1 MAKLIGGAA
10 QIVVVNSVV
19 LSDHVTAATLTESA
33 EDVDTSA
40 FGDSARSYVAGLTTG
55 QLNITWQQDYAASE
69 VDATINA
76 LVGTVVAFALT
87 PTAASVSA
95 TNPKY
100 EGSVLITDYTP
111 IAAEV
116 GSLSTFSTSWPVSG
130 AITRTVS

>member
-10 QIVVVNSVV
+10 QIVVINSVV

-33 EDVDTSA
+33 EDVDVSA
-40 FGDSARSYVAGLTTG
+40 FGSAAREFVSGLTSG

-69 VDATINA
+69 VDATLNA

-87 PTAASVSA
+87 ATAASVSA

-100 EGSVLITDYTP
+100 EGSVLVTDYTP
-111 IAAEV
+111 ISAEI
-116 GSLSTFSTSWPVSG
+116 GSLSSFSTSWPVSG

>member
-10 QIVVVNSVV
+10 QIVVINSVV
-19 LSDHVTAATLTESA
+19 LSDHVTAANLTESA
-33 EDVDTSA
+33 EDVDVSA
-40 FGDSARSYVAGLTTG
+40 FGDSARSFVSGLTSG

-100 EGSVLITDYTP
+100 EGSVLVTDYTP
-111 IAAEV
+111 ISAET

>member
-95 TNPKY
+95 TNPNVRR
-100 EGSVLITDYTP
+100 SVLITDYTRSRP
-111 IAAEV
+111 K
-116 GSLSTFSTSWPVSG
+116 SG
-130 AITRTVS
+130 RCPPSRRPGPSAVP